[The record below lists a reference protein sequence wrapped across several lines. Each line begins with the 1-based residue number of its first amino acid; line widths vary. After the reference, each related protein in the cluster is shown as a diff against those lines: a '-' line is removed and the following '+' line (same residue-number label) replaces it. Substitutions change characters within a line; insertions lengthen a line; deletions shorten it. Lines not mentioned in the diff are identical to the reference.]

1 MKRKYKIY
9 ILIYTLTITTIVSPF
24 AMHLIIVRASNPNE
38 RLMYILVSL
47 TSYMMILLVGNRY
60 IAKMARNDHPK
71 NESVL

>member
-1 MKRKYKIY
+1 MKRKYKVY

-47 TSYMMILLVGNRY
+47 TSYMMILLIGNRH
-60 IAKMARNDHPK
+60 IAKMARSDHPK
-71 NESVL
+71 NEGVL